1 MRITEYVCDECGK
14 RRSDDVN
21 HWRMISSRFVK
32 FGIDESSRS
41 EHLEFHVYDHGF
53 ADFEEGTVEMIDVC
67 GQDCAVKVF
76 SRWLSTGKLKA
87 EVPNG
92 KSS

>member
-1 MRITEYVCDECGK
+1 MQITEYVCDECGK
-14 RRSDDVN
+14 KRSSDVN
-21 HWRMISSRFVK
+21 HWRTLVCVYRECGKRFVC
-32 FGIDESSRS
+32 DELDGVIGD
-41 EHLEFHVYDHGF
+41 ED
-53 ADFEEGTVEMIDVC
+53 ADVC

-76 SRWLSTGKLKA
+76 SRWLSTGRLKA

>member
-1 MRITEYVCDECGK
+1 MQITEYVCDECGK
-14 RRSDDVN
+14 KRKNDTN
-21 HWRMISSRFVK
+21 HWRTILNYPSAQSKVRLVVGSLGMKNEFV
-32 FGIDESSRS
+32 D
-41 EHLEFHVYDHGF
+41 
-53 ADFEEGTVEMIDVC
+53 AEEEDVC

-92 KSS
+92 KS

>member
-1 MRITEYVCDECGK
+1 MQITEYVCDECGK
-14 RRSDDVN
+14 KRSSDFN
-21 HWRMISSRFVK
+21 HWRGMYVGRINGGPSFTAGVLRIAEGSNV
-32 FGIDESSRS
+32 ES
-41 EHLEFHVYDHGF
+41 
-53 ADFEEGTVEMIDVC
+53 MDVC

-92 KSS
+92 KS

>member
-1 MRITEYVCDECGK
+1 MQITEYVCDECGK
-14 RRSDDVN
+14 KRSSDVN
-21 HWRMISSRFVK
+21 HWRTLMVSHNRKEFTCSLLWNWSAQPAGLT
-32 FGIDESSRS
+32 GIDEIS
-41 EHLEFHVYDHGF
+41 
-53 ADFEEGTVEMIDVC
+53 DVC

-92 KSS
+92 KS